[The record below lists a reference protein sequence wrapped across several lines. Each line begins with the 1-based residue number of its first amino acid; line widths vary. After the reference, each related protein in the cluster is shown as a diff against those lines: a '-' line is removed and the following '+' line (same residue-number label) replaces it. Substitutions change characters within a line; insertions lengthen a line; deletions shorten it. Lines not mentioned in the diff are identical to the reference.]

1 MNGFLQ
7 FTDSPDAD
15 SPLGDMMVKLTIDN
29 KIIEVSEGTTV
40 LDAAKMLNIEIPTLC
55 RHPKL
60 TPFGGCRLC
69 IVEVKGAPRP
79 LTSCTTPVSEGME
92 VTTST
97 PALEDLRKTVL
108 ELILSDHPNDC
119 MVCEK
124 AGDCTLQEL
133 AYFYGIRENR
143 FGGER
148 RIYEKRDG
156 NLFIERDMGKCILCG
171 RCVKVCDEIQ
181 GVGAIDFA
189 YRGFK
194 SKVCPTFEKD
204 LDCEFCGQC
213 VAVCPTGAL
222 TGKMWQLRGRQKDIR
237 EVDTIC
243 SYCGTGCNLTLHVRQ
258 NEVIRVT
265 SKEDKWNEGWLCV
278 KGRFGYSFINSPD
291 RLKKPLIRI
300 ETKDEGRRTK
310 DEKQEGIS
318 RPSSLVPH
326 LSSLFREATWDE
338 ALDYTAQR
346 LKEIKGKHGPDAIA
360 GLSSARCTT
369 EENYLFQKFVRAGLG
384 TNNIDHCARL

>member
-1 MNGFLQ
+1 MIK
-7 FTDSPDAD
+7 
-15 SPLGDMMVKLTIDN
+15 VTIDG
-29 KIIEVSEGTTV
+29 KSIEVPEETTV
-40 LDAAKMLNIEIPTLC
+40 LEAARMLNIPIPTLC
-55 RHPKL
+55 HHPKL
-60 TPFGGCRLC
+60 TPFGGCRMC
-69 IVEVKGAPRP
+69 IVEIKGVPRP

-92 VTTST
+92 VTTSS

-119 MVCEK
+119 MICEK

-133 AYFYGIRENR
+133 AYFYGIKENQ
-143 FGGER
+143 FLGER

-156 NLFIERDMGKCILCG
+156 NPFIERDMEKCILCG

-181 GVGAIDFA
+181 GVEAIDFT

-194 SKVCPTFEKD
+194 SKICPTFERD

-222 TGKMWQLRGRQKDIR
+222 TGKMWALRGRQKDIK
-237 EVDTIC
+237 EVDTTC
-243 SYCGTGCNLTLHVRQ
+243 AYCGTGCNLTLHVKN

-265 SKEDKWNEGWLCV
+265 SKENTWNEGWLCV
-278 KGRFGYSFINSPD
+278 KGRFGYTFINSPD

-300 ETKDEGRRTK
+300 AAKEDTEKRRLGDT
-310 DEKQEGIS
+310 EKNFTHSPIHPFTHSQN
-318 RPSSLVPH
+318 
-326 LSSLFREATWDE
+326 FREASWDE
-338 ALDYTAQR
+338 ALDYVSR
-346 LKEIKGKHGPDAIA
+346 KLKEIKERYGPDSIA

-369 EENYLFQKFVRAGLG
+369 EENYLFQKFIRAAIG
-384 TNNIDHCARL
+384 TNNVDHCARL